1 MYKGIKSKICING
14 FSSDLFTCNV
24 GVRQGESL
32 SPCLFSL
39 YINDLEDYL
48 LDKTQLD
55 CLQLLRELKRNF
67 FIFKNVYPV
76 LCRRYCYFS

>member
-32 SPCLFSL
+32 SPFLFSL

-48 LDKTQLD
+48 LDKNVTGLSTITEGIEK
-55 CLQLLRELKRNF
+55 ELF
-67 FIFKNVYPV
+67 YI
-76 LCRRYCYFS
+76 